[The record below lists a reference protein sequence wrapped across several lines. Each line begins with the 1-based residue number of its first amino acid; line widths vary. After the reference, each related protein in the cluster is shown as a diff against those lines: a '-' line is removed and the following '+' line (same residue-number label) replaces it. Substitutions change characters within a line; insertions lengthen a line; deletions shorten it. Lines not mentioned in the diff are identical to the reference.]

1 MSDDETQPASTT
13 DELWIEDDEP
23 PSPDDLPG
31 EERTAAEEPA
41 PLGAGVPVAPGA
53 LGGFVTPIVVPAAAA
68 AAPPDEDSP
77 DPDVAED
84 AER

>member
-31 EERTAAEEPA
+31 EERTAEEPA
-41 PLGAGVPVAPGA
+41 PLGAAVPVAPGA
-53 LGGFVTPIVVPAAAA
+53 LGGFVTPTVVPAAAA

-77 DPDVAED
+77 DPDVTGN